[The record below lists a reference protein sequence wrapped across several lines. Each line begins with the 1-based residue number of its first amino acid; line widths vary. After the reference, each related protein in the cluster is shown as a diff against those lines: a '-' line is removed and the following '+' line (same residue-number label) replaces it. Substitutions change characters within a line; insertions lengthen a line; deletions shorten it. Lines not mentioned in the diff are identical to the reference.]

1 MKLSHKSAQGGIM
14 VVPKEIITQGMGENK
29 VVLSGVI
36 THFPGGN
43 MVVLSEGIT
52 QLLSIAQFP
61 C

>member
-1 MKLSHKSAQGGIM
+1 M